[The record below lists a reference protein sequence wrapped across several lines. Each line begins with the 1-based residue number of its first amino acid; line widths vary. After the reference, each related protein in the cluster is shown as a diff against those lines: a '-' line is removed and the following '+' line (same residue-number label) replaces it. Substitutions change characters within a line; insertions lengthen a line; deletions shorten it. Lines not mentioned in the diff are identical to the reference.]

1 MRQIINAANALEL
14 DAGHVLKAT
23 ATDEDDVVLL
33 QIVSNAGDIRNH
45 LLSGRKSHQNA
56 FSVGGIRLSRLLD
69 EHLQNDSFRE
79 WLAVQWLTWRAH
91 FEVRAGSV
99 HLINRCHVA
108 SRYR

>member
-33 QIVSNAGDIRNH
+33 QIVSNAGDIRDH

-56 FSVGGIRLSRLLD
+56 FSVGEFG
-69 EHLQNDSFRE
+69 FRGF
-79 WLAVQWLTWRAH
+79 LMSTFKMTPFANGLPSS
-91 FEVRAGSV
+91 G
-99 HLINRCHVA
+99 
-108 SRYR
+108 